1 MRRTW
6 TTRMGCAVI
15 VLCVEAT
22 LAWAAPMVCTT
33 ATQRILSSPMPY
45 AVRRDC
51 VQATKADGVV
61 VDVNVPDTK
70 VGDRIDCDGDTNGKV
85 VCKNTPYAFS
95 GGGAVVK

>member
-6 TTRMGCAVI
+6 TTRMGGAVI
-15 VLCVEAT
+15 LLCVEAT
-22 LAWAAPMVCTT
+22 LAWAEPMVCTT
-33 ATQRILSSPMPY
+33 ATERLLSSPMPY

-51 VQATKADGVV
+51 VQAKKDNGVV
-61 VDVNVPDTK
+61 VAVNVPDTN
-70 VGDRIDCDGDTNGKV
+70 VGDRIDCDVDTNGKV